1 MEYISIDDALERS
14 RLSINSVRTFPLEAR
29 TNILTD
35 DQETDYQEL
44 YDQYDADDDEDEKD
58 LDEEQ

>member
-1 MEYISIDDALERS
+1 MAYISIDDALERS
-14 RLSINSVRTFPLEAR
+14 RTNVQATRSFPIEAR
-29 TNILTD
+29 QNILTD

-44 YDQYDADDDEDEKD
+44 YDQYDADDDEDDKD